1 VTEQEQK
8 LRMAVYLR
16 VSSRSD
22 EETPEDQKRQ
32 TTENQRYRL
41 EEWLRYRKDVESVE
55 WFRDEQTGRNAD
67 RPGLKLLLEGVNS
80 GKFNMV
86 VALRIDR
93 LFRSMKDLAEIT
105 SIFHDKK
112 VGMILIDSGINI
124 DPGWNNPT
132 SELLLHI
139 LGAIAQFEDVLISSR
154 TKDGLARLL
163 KENETRRENGLPEKR
178 IGRPAYGFRANPDP
192 SKTGEFIQV
201 PEEIEIARKVIRLKQ
216 RGAGYGEIAGR
227 VGLKISTIRMIISH
241 RDLYS

>member
-1 VTEQEQK
+1 
-8 LRMAVYLR
+8 MAIYLR

-41 EEWLRYRKDVESVE
+41 EEWLKHRTDVESVE
-55 WFRDEQTGRNAD
+55 WFRDEQTGRNAE
-67 RPGLKLLLEGVNS
+67 RPGLKALLDGVNS
-80 GKFNMV
+80 GRFNMV

-112 VGMILIDSGINI
+112 VGMILIDSGIDI
-124 DPGWNNPT
+124 DPEWNNPT

-139 LGAIAQFEDVLISSR
+139 PGAIAQFEDVLIYSR

-163 KENETRRENGLPEKR
+163 KENEVREKNGLPRKR
-178 IGRPAYGFRANPDP
+178 IGRLPTVSGLTQTLQNQESSYR
-192 SKTGEFIQV
+192 SQ
-201 PEEIEIARKVIRLKQ
+201 RKWRLQERWSASSRRVLGTVKYPK
-216 RGAGYGEIAGR
+216 GCTSIGR
-227 VGLKISTIRMIISH
+227 L
-241 RDLYS
+241 

>member
-1 VTEQEQK
+1 VTERK
-8 LRMAVYLR
+8 LRMAIYLR

-41 EEWLRYRKDVESVE
+41 EEWLKHRTDVESVE
-55 WFRDEQTGRNAD
+55 WFRDEQTGRNAE
-67 RPGLKLLLEGVNS
+67 RPGLKALLDGVNS
-80 GKFNMV
+80 GRFNMV

-112 VGMILIDSGINI
+112 VGMILIDSGIDI
-124 DPGWNNPT
+124 DPEWNNPT

-163 KENETRRENGLPEKR
+163 KENEVREKNGLPRKR
-178 IGRPAYGFRANPDP
+178 IGRPPYGFRANPDP
-192 SKTGEFIQV
+192 TKSGEFIQV
-201 PEEIEIARKVIRLKQ
+201 PEEMETARKVVRLKQ
-216 RGAGYGEIAGR
+216 RGAGYGEISER
-227 VGLKISTIRMIISH
+227 LHLNRETVRNIIKH
-241 RDLYS
+241 KELYF